1 MLACR
6 KASRLIC
13 DALDR
18 DLTRREQIALRFH
31 LCICN
36 MCRRFRKQAHFL
48 QEVGA
53 ELEEAVEKGV
63 LQDQLSPESRERI
76 REALK
81 RTQND
86 SE

>member
-1 MLACR
+1 MLACK

-18 DLTRREQIALRFH
+18 DLTRRERIALRFH

-36 MCRRFRKQAHFL
+36 MCRRFRKQARFL
-48 QEVGA
+48 QEIGV

-63 LQDQLSPESRERI
+63 LQDRLSPEARERI
-76 REALK
+76 KEAL
-81 RTQND
+81 RQGE
-86 SE
+86 S